1 MMSRDYSENIL
12 IQENAG
18 HLLEQKLGWKVIYA
32 YNTEKLGE
40 NGTFGRKSYT
50 EIRQHI
56 RRRQVCDHLL
66 NKRMSKET

>member
-1 MMSRDYSENIL
+1 MSHDYSENIF

-18 HLLEQKLGWKVIYA
+18 KLLQKELGWDVVLA
-32 YNTEKLGE
+32 YNTEQLGE
-40 NGTFGRKSYT
+40 NGTLGRKSYK

-66 NKRMSKET
+66 NKRMSKEI